1 MRMLQNFLADEIK
14 GVAVLGEKMR
24 FPKVSHV
31 FIFRNRVPVLLGK

>member
-14 GVAVLGEKMR
+14 GVAELEKIS

-31 FIFRNRVPVLLGK
+31 FIFRIRVPVLLGK